1 MVQQSQAASKLLERI
16 TTHPHRVS
24 AYGVIQRHSR
34 EGGNPLP
41 PKNLDSRLRGSDG
54 QAI

>member
-1 MVQQSQAASKLLERI
+1 M
-16 TTHPHRVS
+16 TS
-24 AYGVIQRHSR
+24 APQGRSR

-54 QAI
+54 LVFTDPTYNCHVRNISYEKRAA